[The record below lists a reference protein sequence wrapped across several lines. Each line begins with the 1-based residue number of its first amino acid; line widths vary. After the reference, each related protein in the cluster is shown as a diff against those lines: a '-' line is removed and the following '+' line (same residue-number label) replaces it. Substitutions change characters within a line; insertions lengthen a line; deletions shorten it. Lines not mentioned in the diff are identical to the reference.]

1 MKQWWFTFAGIIDSI
16 SPRQWGIVCRIWASI
31 ALLLVVYNLANTY
44 LNYGLKGFGAVY
56 VWRQTLPVLWYSMC
70 WALTFPVS
78 LWVARGLSGLS
89 KVDWRFVAFQVAVCF
104 ILVAATGAGRGLV
117 IGAFYYHQYG
127 LLKPADVGNYAL
139 SYAYTGFMS
148 YAVSLMLGYSMEY
161 HRLFRDN
168 ALRAAKL
175 ETQLVQSQLES
186 LKAQLQPHFLFNT
199 LNATVTLM
207 RKGETKSAIRMV
219 GGLSDLLRQSLDTMA
234 VQEVPLEQELAMIKK
249 YLDIQQVRFEDRL
262 TISYKIS
269 PETVTLLVPNL
280 VLQPLVENAI
290 RHGIGRT
297 AEPGT
302 IMVTSAI
309 QAGRLR
315 LTVGDSGPGP
325 AADWRHKTGI
335 GLSNTIS
342 RLDKL
347 YGPDGNFDL
356 QSGRDRGTVAVIELP
371 ARQYQPDKEV

>member
-1 MKQWWFTFAGIIDSI
+1 MKQWRSSFAGIIGSI
-16 SPRQWGIVCRIWASI
+16 STRQWVVVCRIWASI
-31 ALLLVVYNLANTY
+31 ALLLVVYNIANNF
-44 LNYGLKGFGAVY
+44 LSYGLKGFGAVY
-56 VWRQTLPVLWYSMC
+56 VWRQTVPVVWYCMS

-117 IGAFYYHQYG
+117 TGAFYYHQYG

-199 LNATVTLM
+199 LNAIVTLM
-207 RKGETKSAIRMV
+207 RKGDNPAAIRMV
-219 GGLSDLLRQSLDTMA
+219 GGLSDLLRQSLDAMA
-234 VQEVPLEQELAMIKK
+234 VQEVTLEQELDMVRK
-249 YLDIQQVRFEDRL
+249 YLDIQQMRFGQRL
-262 TISYKIS
+262 SVEYRID
-269 PETVTLLVPNL
+269 PEARTLLLPHL
-280 VLQPLVENAI
+280 VLQTLAENAI

-297 AEPGT
+297 TAPGK
-302 IMVTSAI
+302 ISISASRD
-309 QAGRLR
+309 GHRLNVR
-315 LTVGDSGPGP
+315 LEDSGPGP
-325 AADWRHKTGI
+325 DAGWRNSPGI
-335 GLSNTIS
+335 GLKNTMA
-342 RLDKL
+342 RLEKL
-347 YGPDGNFDL
+347 YGPEAGFDL
-356 QSGRDRGTVAVIELP
+356 RRSSDSGTVATIFVPVRQHQP
-371 ARQYQPDKEV
+371 AA